1 MIKFLLTSVI
11 VLFVATFNAQITI
24 NEASNANSTSLIR
37 PDGSNPDWIELH
49 NASATSINLQGY
61 QLTDDSSKV
70 DKWTFPSV
78 TIAPNGFLTVFATGT
93 TNAVSINHY
102 ETVVSPNQTW
112 KYYIPVAT
120 YNPGWKGLGF
130 NDVAWNSGNLGIGY
144 GDGDDATTIA
154 TGTTTVY
161 VRKTFNVT
169 DVLAI
174 KQLVLDIDYDDGF
187 VAYLNG
193 VEIARA
199 GLTSNPVAWDDLSTD
214 HEAQVYQ
221 GQGFST
227 FMVNETALQNV
238 IQLGTNVLAIEVHN
252 SSTTSSDLSLI
263 PYLTL
268 GFDNSTVYY
277 NGTTHPAFNLGSNGT
292 NIETNFSIKTS
303 GEQLFLFNPAG
314 LLIDTLFVSDLNPD
328 MSVGKQNDGVASWKL
343 FQTATPNASNNTSPS
358 FAGFEQTP
366 TITIDGGF
374 ITTATSVTIQN
385 NSTSGGQ
392 LRYTL
397 NGSTPTI
404 TSPLVTGPI
413 NISSSKVLKV
423 ICFPIIANLL
433 PSEIATETYLY
444 NENFTLPVI
453 SISTDPANLYG
464 ANGIFDNYNTDW
476 KKACVI
482 EYFDK
487 NKVKQFETKASIKP
501 DGGAGGSR
509 SNPQHSVT
517 IEPANKLFGT
527 GDPIH
532 YPLIEE
538 KSYIQKFDAFYLR
551 NGSNFWNTYPQ
562 KDATFMRIMRQ
573 TNANSQA
580 YTPVIAFVNGQYF
593 GVYELREKANE
604 GYFETNYGN
613 NPDCLDLLS
622 VSYFYGAGVLR
633 TVEGSDTGFY
643 NMKDF
648 VTQYNPTN
656 SDYYKR
662 CDQKLDLKNFTDY
675 LSAENWF
682 ANVDWIYNNMKIART
697 RTTDNKWRFFLQ
709 DMELGLG
716 GWTDYNSNIFDYF
729 RYNNQPNP
737 YWQLY
742 DGLIQNTTFK
752 NNFVNRYADL
762 MNTVFKPSYFMPIL
776 DTMYQQLI
784 PEMPRH
790 FQKWTNDVTGG
801 MATYTN
807 YRTTLIN
814 NLYPRNNVV
823 RSQIVSEFNLVK
835 QVNVTLNVQPANA
848 GYIKISTIVP
858 ETLPWTGVYFD
869 GVPVQITAVANPG
882 FTFSNWQNN
891 NIIPAGDLDSNSI
904 ELNIPSNSTYVAIF
918 EGETEPL
925 KLAISEIHYN
935 PDPTINGGNWIELH
949 NYGSTPLNLTN
960 WSVKS
965 NNHYDKFQFP
975 NQTIIPVNG
984 YLVVCED
991 TSLFKLQYPTVMNY
1005 VGGTGFTWNNK
1016 EDSIFIFNGKEKL
1029 ALTYYYAD
1037 DYPFPHCADG
1047 FGRTLE
1053 NSKSATNQTDASIWF
1068 CGCIGGS
1075 PGKAYSPC
1083 NEKLVFNEINYN
1095 SVFALNNAGDWFEV
1109 KNTSSLPVS
1118 LNGFTFKDQK
1128 DNHVFNLPAITLG
1141 PSEIWVF
1148 TNDSIRFN
1156 SRYGITNIS
1165 GNFNFGLSNNEAL
1178 RLFDASGKLV
1188 ASVVYNSMNPWPSS
1202 PMNDDYTLEYNKSL
1216 NNQAL
1221 PEAWFAGCQGGSPGV
1236 DFSPCPV
1243 LPEGQNL
1250 YLYPNPTS
1258 NSLTVVFNNAT
1269 NSSNITTIQFIDL
1282 QGKLVQ
1288 TYEIDTYYSKLGT
1301 KFDVSSFA
1309 NGYYFVRILQDG
1321 LMDQKPFVKY

>member
-1 MIKFLLTSVI
+1 MIKFLSINVA
-11 VLFVATFNAQITI
+11 LFFACTLHSQITI
-24 NEASNANSTSLIR
+24 NEASNANSTSVIR

-49 NASATSINLQGY
+49 NASTNSIDLQGY

-78 TIAPNGFLTVFATGT
+78 TIAPNGFLTVFATG
-93 TNAVSINHY
+93 NQSNVNINHY
-102 ETVVSPNQTW
+102 ETAVLPNQTW

-130 NDVAWNSGNLGIGY
+130 NDVAWNSGVLGIGY

-154 TGTTTVY
+154 SGTTTVY
-161 VRKTFNVT
+161 VRKTFNVSN
-169 DVLAI
+169 VQAI
-174 KQLVLDIDYDDGF
+174 KQLVLDLDFDDGF

-193 VEIARA
+193 VEIARS
-199 GLTSNPVAWDDLSTD
+199 GLTSNPVNWDELAAD

-221 GQGFST
+221 GLNLTSF
-227 FMVNETALQNV
+227 VLNEAALQNV
-238 IQLGTNVLAIEVHN
+238 LQLGTNVLALEVHN

-263 PYLTL
+263 PYLTF
-268 GFDNSTVYY
+268 GFDDATTYY
-277 NGTTHPAFNLGSNGT
+277 SGSVHPAFNSGMSTSNL
-292 NIETNFSIKTS
+292 ETNFSIKTT
-303 GEQLFLFNPAG
+303 GEQLYLYNPSG
-314 LLIDTLFVSDLNPD
+314 NLIDTLCVTDLNPD
-328 MSVGKQNDGVASWKL
+328 MSVGKHTDGLNSWYL
-343 FQTATPNASNNTSPS
+343 FQNATPNASNNSS
-358 FAGFEQTP
+358 AKFSGFEATP
-366 TITIDGGF
+366 TISTSGGF
-374 ITTATSVTIQN
+374 ITNSTVVTIQN
-385 NSTSGGQ
+385 NSTNSGQ

-397 NGSTPTI
+397 NGSTPI
-404 TSPLVTGPI
+404 NTSPIVNGPI
-413 NISSSKVLKV
+413 TINATRVLKV
-423 ICFPIIANLL
+423 KCFPTVSNLL
-433 PSEIATETYLY
+433 PSEIATETYLF

-464 ANGIFDNYNTDW
+464 VNGIFDNYNTDW
-476 KKACVI
+476 KKECVI

-487 NKVKQFETKASIKP
+487 NKEKQFETKASIKP

-527 GDPIH
+527 GNPIQ

-538 KSYIQKFDAFYLR
+538 KSYIKQFDAFYLR

-562 KDATFMRIMRQ
+562 KDATFMRIMRN
-573 TNANSQA
+573 THANSQA

-613 NPDCLDLLS
+613 NPDSLDLLS

-633 TVEGSDTGFY
+633 TVNGSDTGFY

-648 VTQYNPTN
+648 VTQYNTSN
-656 SDYYKR
+656 SDYFKK

-682 ANVDWIYNNMKIART
+682 GNVDWIYNNMKIART
-697 RTTDNKWRFFLQ
+697 QTIDNKWRFFLQ

-716 GWTDYNSNIFDYF
+716 GWTDYNTNIFDYF

-737 YWQLY
+737 YWELY
-742 DGLIQNTTFK
+742 NGLIQNTTFK
-752 NNFVNRYADL
+752 NYFVNRYADL
-762 MNTVFKPSYFMPIL
+762 MNTVFKPTYFMPIL

-790 FQKWTNDVTGG
+790 FQKWTNDIAGG
-801 MATYTN
+801 MSTYTN
-807 YRTTLIN
+807 YRSTIIN

-823 RSQIVSEFNLVK
+823 RSQIVNEFNLVK
-835 QVNVTLNVQPANA
+835 QVSVTLNVQPANA

-882 FTFSNWQNN
+882 YTFSNWQNN
-891 NIIPAGDLDSNSI
+891 NIIPASDLDTNSI
-904 ELNIPSNSTYVAIF
+904 ELNIPSNSAYVAIF
-918 EGETEPL
+918 EGQSEPL

-935 PDPTINGGNWIELH
+935 PDPTVNGGNWIELH
-949 NYGSTPLNLTN
+949 NYGSKPLNLTN

-965 NNHYDKFQFP
+965 KNHYEKFQFP
-975 NQTIIPVNG
+975 NQTIIPSNG

-991 TSLFKLQYPTVMNY
+991 TLLFKLHYPTVSNF
-1005 VGGTGFTWNNK
+1005 VGSTGFSWSNK
-1016 EDSIFIFNGKEKL
+1016 EDSVFILNGTGKV
-1029 ALTYYYAD
+1029 AITYYYAD

-1053 NSKSATNQTDASIWF
+1053 NGESKSNLTDATIWF

-1075 PGKAYSPC
+1075 PGKAYVPC
-1083 NEKLVFNEINYN
+1083 NEQLIFNEINYN
-1095 SVFALNNAGDWFEV
+1095 SVFAIHNAGDWFEV
-1109 KNTSSLPVS
+1109 KNTTSFPIS

-1128 DNHVFNLPAITLG
+1128 DNHIFNLPAITLE

-1156 SRYGITNIS
+1156 TRYGIENIS
-1165 GNFNFGLSNNEAL
+1165 GNFNFGLSNNEAM
-1178 RLFDASGKLV
+1178 RLFDPSGKLV
-1188 ASVVYNSMNPWPSS
+1188 TSVVYNSMNPWPSS
-1202 PMNDDYTLEYNKSL
+1202 PMNDDYTLEYNSL
-1216 NNQAL
+1216 LDNQAL
-1221 PEAWFAGCQGGSPGV
+1221 SDAWFAGCQGGSPGV
-1236 DFSPCPV
+1236 DFTPCPV
-1243 LPEGQNL
+1243 LPEGQDL

-1258 NSLTVVFNNAT
+1258 NSLTVVYNNAA
-1269 NSSNITTIQFIDL
+1269 NSSNKTTVQFIDL
-1282 QGKLVQ
+1282 QGQLVQ
-1288 TYEIDTYYSKLGT
+1288 VYELDSYYAKVGT
-1301 KFDVSSFA
+1301 KFDVSSFS
-1309 NGYYFVRILQDG
+1309 NGYYFVRIIQDG
-1321 LMDQKPFVKY
+1321 LTIQKPFVKF